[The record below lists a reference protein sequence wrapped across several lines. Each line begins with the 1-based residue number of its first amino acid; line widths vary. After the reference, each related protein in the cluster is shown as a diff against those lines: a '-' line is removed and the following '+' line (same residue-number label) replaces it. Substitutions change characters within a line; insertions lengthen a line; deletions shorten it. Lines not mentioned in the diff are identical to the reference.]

1 MIIVIYTIAIV
12 TAYLIP
18 AYTSNPFIIRGL
30 PLAMLYSASNMFVGI
45 QQLPLQLFWKMNR
58 LSWSLIVARLSQL
71 AVLLPTVYLIFRN
84 VSFESEEIST
94 TAIIAF
100 CCVIFS
106 VVASA
111 L

>member
-1 MIIVIYTIAIV
+1 
-12 TAYLIP
+12 
-18 AYTSNPFIIRGL
+18 
-30 PLAMLYSASNMFVGI
+30 MFVGI

-58 LSWSLIVARLSQL
+58 LSRSLIVARLSQL

-84 VSFESEEIST
+84 VTFESDQVNT
-94 TAIIAF
+94 TAILAF

>member
-1 MIIVIYTIAIV
+1 
-12 TAYLIP
+12 
-18 AYTSNPFIIRGL
+18 
-30 PLAMLYSASNMFVGI
+30 MLYSASNMFVGI

-58 LSWSLIVARLSQL
+58 LSRSLIVARLSQL
-71 AVLLPTVYLIFRN
+71 AVLIPTVYLIFKD
-84 VSFESEEIST
+84 VKFESDTVTT

>member
-1 MIIVIYTIAIV
+1 
-12 TAYLIP
+12 
-18 AYTSNPFIIRGL
+18 
-30 PLAMLYSASNMFVGI
+30 MFVGI

-58 LSWSLIVARLSQL
+58 LSRSLIVARLSQL
-71 AVLLPTVYLIFRN
+71 AVLLPTVYLIFKD
-84 VSFESEEIST
+84 VTFESDTINT

>member
-1 MIIVIYTIAIV
+1 
-12 TAYLIP
+12 
-18 AYTSNPFIIRGL
+18 
-30 PLAMLYSASNMFVGI
+30 
-45 QQLPLQLFWKMNR
+45 MNR

-84 VSFESEEIST
+84 VSFESDEIST
-94 TAIIAF
+94 TVIVAF

>member
-1 MIIVIYTIAIV
+1 
-12 TAYLIP
+12 
-18 AYTSNPFIIRGL
+18 
-30 PLAMLYSASNMFVGI
+30 
-45 QQLPLQLFWKMNR
+45 
-58 LSWSLIVARLSQL
+58 VARLSQL

-84 VSFESEEIST
+84 VSFESEEVST
-94 TAIIAF
+94 TAILAF

>member
-1 MIIVIYTIAIV
+1 
-12 TAYLIP
+12 
-18 AYTSNPFIIRGL
+18 
-30 PLAMLYSASNMFVGI
+30 
-45 QQLPLQLFWKMNR
+45 MNR

-84 VSFESEEIST
+84 VTFESDQVNT
-94 TAIIAF
+94 TAILAF